1 MYETSLVGT
10 WFLQSSGDDGIGRRR
25 DQDGCGHA
33 YIQISKGGW
42 AEQRDRG
49 HLQTVQSEEIKAN
62 KQGTKPD
69 LLCVFS
75 TSAGLRKLVQICS
88 WNTILR
94 W

>member
-10 WFLQSSGDDGIGRRR
+10 WFLQSSGDDGTGRRR
-25 DQDGCGHA
+25 DQDGCRHA

-75 TSAGLRKLVQICS
+75 TSAGLRTLVQICS